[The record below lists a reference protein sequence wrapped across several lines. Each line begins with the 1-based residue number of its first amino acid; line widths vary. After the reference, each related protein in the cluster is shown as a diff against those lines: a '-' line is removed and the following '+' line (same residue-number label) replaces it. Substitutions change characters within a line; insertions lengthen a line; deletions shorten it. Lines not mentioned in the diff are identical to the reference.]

1 LPSTIFCHNLSTDFR
16 LGINKISLPTH
27 VWVMRLLYSCSE
39 LGLGHVSRTV
49 ALGKR
54 LERNGHEI
62 FFFTGGRAFQLLQQE
77 FKNVYP
83 TTPVAWYENAH
94 GIITSASLVNILF
107 PLPFFN
113 SETGKFEIKS
123 SSAMETTHRYYDLRR
138 HIKEIKPDLIVSDGD
153 IHALRMANRWR
164 FPSVY
169 ITNLIRP
176 TFGFSSFLNPGER
189 FTERYVKN
197 CSKIIVP
204 DNPPPFTISEYNIGD
219 LDHIGI
225 KDKVE
230 FVGSFVDTALVK
242 GSEIHVFA
250 PISGPVGTR
259 TKLAQLLIPAL
270 EELGVKSVVSLGM
283 VGEKKTVRRRT
294 CIVHSWLSAEE
305 REEYMRNAK
314 LVVFSGGHITCFET
328 VKYAKPSICV
338 PTQPEQMGNGMK
350 LQKLH
355 CSMVARNGEQMKLSL
370 RMVEEQISFFRSSV
384 EKLNEFSNKFNGLSR
399 AVEIIEETVT

>member
-1 LPSTIFCHNLSTDFR
+1 
-16 LGINKISLPTH
+16 
-27 VWVMRLLYSCSE
+27 MRLLYSCSE
-39 LGLGHVSRTV
+39 LGLGHATRTL

-62 FFFTGGRAFQLLQQE
+62 FFFTGGRAYQLLQRE

-94 GIITSASLVNILF
+94 GIITSASLINILF
-107 PLPFFN
+107 PLPVFN
-113 SETGKFEIKS
+113 SENGKFEIKN

-138 HIKEIKPDLIVSDGD
+138 NIKEIQPDLVIADGD
-153 IHALRMANRWR
+153 IHALRMAQRWH

-176 TFGFSSFLNPGER
+176 SFGFSSLLNPGER
-189 FTERYVKN
+189 FTERYVKS
-197 CSKIIVP
+197 CSKIIIP

-219 LDHIGI
+219 LDSIGI
-225 KDKVE
+225 KEKTE
-230 FVGSFVDTALVK
+230 FVGSFVDTTLVK
-242 GSEIHVFA
+242 GSEMHVFA
-250 PISGPVGTR
+250 PISGPAGTR
-259 TKLAQLLIPAL
+259 AKLTQMLIPAF

-283 VGEKKTVRRRT
+283 VGEKKTVRRGNCT
-294 CIVHSWLSAEE
+294 VHSWLSVQE

-328 VKYAKPSICV
+328 VKYAKPSVCV

-355 CSMVARNGEQMKLSL
+355 CSVVARNKEQMKLAL
-370 RMVEEQISFFRSSV
+370 RTVEEKMSLFRSSV
-384 EKLNEFSNKFNGLSR
+384 EKLNEFSNKFNGLDR